1 MIKEKEKME
10 HLKLIS
16 YLIRLALVALL
27 IGIGMKTGCF
37 AQLTSFETRE
47 PQNEESTIDFDEDA
61 TNN

>member
-1 MIKEKEKME
+1 ME

>member
-1 MIKEKEKME
+1 ME

-16 YLIRLALVALL
+16 YLVRLALVALL

-37 AQLTSFETRE
+37 AQLTSSFETRK